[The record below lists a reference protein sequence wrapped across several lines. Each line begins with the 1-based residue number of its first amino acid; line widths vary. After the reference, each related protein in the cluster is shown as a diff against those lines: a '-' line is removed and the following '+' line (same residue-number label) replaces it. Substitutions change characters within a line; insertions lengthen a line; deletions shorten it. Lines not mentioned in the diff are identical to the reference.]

1 MEAQEKLEKHQ
12 DFLKIQKEIVKLS
25 IKYQEVITLRF
36 FEKKKIKEIAKIL
49 DKKEGTV
56 KSLLHRG
63 LEKLRQTIK

>member
-1 MEAQEKLEKHQ
+1 LEAQEKLEKHQ

-49 DKKEGTV
+49 R
-56 KSLLHRG
+56 L
-63 LEKLRQTIK
+63 